1 MATREELEQI
11 VQLHHICLELTGVI
25 SEFRSM
31 PCSSLEQRMFGTV
44 DRYSRRM
51 QENAPTHEQREQLR
65 DIHQKEYED
74 EQSQASSNV

>member
-11 VQLHHICLELTGVI
+11 VRLHHVCLELSGVI

-44 DRYSRRM
+44 DRYSRRIR
-51 QENAPTHEQREQLR
+51 ENAPTPEQRDELR
-65 DIHQKEYED
+65 ALHEKEVEND
-74 EQSQASSNV
+74 

>member
-1 MATREELEQI
+1 MPTREELEQI

-44 DRYSRRM
+44 DRYQRRIS
-51 QENAPTHEQREQLR
+51 ENAPTYEQRESLR
-65 DIHQKEYED
+65 EIHAKEYED
-74 EQSQASSNV
+74 EREKASRT

>member
-11 VQLHHICLELTGVI
+11 VTLHHICLELSGAI

-44 DRYSRRM
+44 ARYNRRIS
-51 QENAPTHEQREQLR
+51 ENQPTPEQRDELR
-65 DIHQKEYED
+65 ALHQKESED
-74 EQSQASSNV
+74 ERSDQ

>member
-11 VQLHHICLELTGVI
+11 VTLHHICLELSGVI

-44 DRYSRRM
+44 DRYNKRICD
-51 QENAPTHEQREQLR
+51 NAPTFEQRDELR
-65 DIHQKEYED
+65 AIHQKETEHERD
-74 EQSQASSNV
+74 DQ

>member
-11 VQLHHICLELTGVI
+11 VSLHHICMELSGVI

-44 DRYSRRM
+44 DRYHKRIC
-51 QENAPTHEQREQLR
+51 ENAPTLEQRDELR
-65 DIHQKEYED
+65 NIHQKEYESERND
-74 EQSQASSNV
+74 Q